1 MSTFVKQGN
10 QWVVKEGISENSSIN
25 DCLLAL
31 GYNHNQFYSYTNYNL
46 PYSYDE
52 NGDNILNVCLKVMTE
67 DIICVMTS
75 PGRKS
80 LTDAD
85 VQHYMQD
92 FDYSLEYSLYSMESD
107 LDSAIDEHNYTI
119 QFVADTLGIP
129 YSPDDKVLYSS
140 KLKYNFIF
148 DGGYLVGYEIADG
161 LNREAHELKETGG
174 LYNLI
179 ELHARNYHGSNDE
192 AIFDEIN
199 IQSKAF
205 YNLPS
210 GMQNQFLPEFANADG
225 SYNFKMLLVAK
236 YGGTENEQGLSYEDC
251 KCICHNEL
259 KFEGNYEEG
268 LDKVAKYIYR
278 EYVLSFDSKGSLL
291 SCDYYHNTSTPKIES
306 SKNDIG
312 NASGSGCMVTLFL
325 IMTGLMSLLS
335 LIFVI

>member
-1 MSTFVKQGN
+1 MNTYVKQGN
-10 QWVVKEGISENSSIN
+10 QWVVKEGISEDSSIN

-52 NGDNILNVCLKVMTE
+52 NGDNIFNVCLKVMTE

-140 KLKYNFIF
+140 KLKYNS
-148 DGGYLVGYEIADG
+148 
-161 LNREAHELKETGG
+161 GG

-179 ELHARNYHGSNDE
+179 ESHARNFHGSNEE
-192 AIFDEIN
+192 AVFNEIN
-199 IQSKAF
+199 IQAEAF

-236 YGGTENEQGLSYEDC
+236 YEGTEYEQGLSYEDC

-278 EYVLSFDSKGSLL
+278 EYVLSFDTKGSLL
-291 SCDYYHNTSTPKIES
+291 SCGYYHNTSTPKIDSSEKNS
-306 SKNDIG
+306 SK
-312 NASGSGCMVTLFL
+312 ASGSGCMVTLFL
-325 IMTGLMSLLS
+325 MMTGLMSLIS

>member
-31 GYNHNQFYSYTNYNL
+31 GYNHNQFYSYTNYIL

-161 LNREAHELKETGG
+161 LNYMPVIIMDLMTK
-174 LYNLI
+174 
-179 ELHARNYHGSNDE
+179 
-192 AIFDEIN
+192 
-199 IQSKAF
+199 
-205 YNLPS
+205 
-210 GMQNQFLPEFANADG
+210 QFLMKSIFNLKHFTI
-225 SYNFKMLLVAK
+225 YQVVCRTNFCLSSQML
-236 YGGTENEQGLSYEDC
+236 
-251 KCICHNEL
+251 
-259 KFEGNYEEG
+259 
-268 LDKVAKYIYR
+268 
-278 EYVLSFDSKGSLL
+278 
-291 SCDYYHNTSTPKIES
+291 
-306 SKNDIG
+306 
-312 NASGSGCMVTLFL
+312 MVR
-325 IMTGLMSLLS
+325 IISRCC
-335 LIFVI
+335 

>member
-1 MSTFVKQGN
+1 MNTYVKQGN
-10 QWVVKEGISENSSIN
+10 QWVVKEGISEDSSIN

-52 NGDNILNVCLKVMTE
+52 NGDNIFNVCLKVMTE

-140 KLKYNFIF
+140 KLKYNFF
-148 DGGYLVGYEIADG
+148 FEGGG

-179 ELHARNYHGSNDE
+179 ESHARNFHGSNEE
-192 AIFDEIN
+192 AVFNEIN
-199 IQSKAF
+199 IQAEAF

-236 YGGTENEQGLSYEDC
+236 YEGTEYEQGLSYEDC

-278 EYVLSFDSKGSLL
+278 EYVLSFDTKGSLL
-291 SCDYYHNTSTPKIES
+291 SCGYYHNTSTPKIDSSEKNS
-306 SKNDIG
+306 SK
-312 NASGSGCMVTLFL
+312 ASGSGCMVTLFL
-325 IMTGLMSLLS
+325 MMTGLMSLIS